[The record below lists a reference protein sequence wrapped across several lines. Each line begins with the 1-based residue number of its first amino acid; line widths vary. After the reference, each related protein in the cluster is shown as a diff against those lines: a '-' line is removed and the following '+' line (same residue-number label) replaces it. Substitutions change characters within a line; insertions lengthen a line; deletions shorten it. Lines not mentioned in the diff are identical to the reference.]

1 MKTKST
7 KKAYYI
13 IDGVNEHFST
23 LRDAKQHI
31 YAAYTE
37 RKKRMLGGTM
47 IIKTN
52 KSGDILTVTE
62 IRIDGKIR
70 EYKRKFK
77 ILEAE
82 REAETNEC
90 AERIKRIIEETRD
103 VNERIAMVRNKTG
116 CNCKFIQTQ
125 KGKVGTVFKRS
136 KELLI
141 QLSARDENARAWVA
155 VIQRDL

>member
-1 MKTKST
+1 MN
-7 KKAYYI
+7 KKETDNRTYWL
-13 IDGVNEHFST
+13 E
-23 LRDAKQHI
+23 
-31 YAAYTE
+31 
-37 RKKRMLGGTM
+37 M
-47 IIKTN
+47 IIQYPLPLIS
-52 KSGDILTVTE
+52 KSIG
-62 IRIDGKIR
+62 GKIR

-82 REAETNEC
+82 REAETNEY

-125 KGKVGTVFKRS
+125 KGKVGTVFKRN

-141 QLSARDENARAWVA
+141 QLSARDKNARAWVA
-155 VIQRDL
+155 IIQKDL